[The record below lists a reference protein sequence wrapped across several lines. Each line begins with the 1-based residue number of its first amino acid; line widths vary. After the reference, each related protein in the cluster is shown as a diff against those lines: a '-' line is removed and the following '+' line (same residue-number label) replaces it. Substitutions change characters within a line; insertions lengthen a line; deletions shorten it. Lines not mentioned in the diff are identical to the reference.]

1 LIRDSVFIVVEYL
14 FQRTKNEKN
23 RFTRIGDESMYA
35 RCPVC
40 SSQVIVKPG
49 GICPHCKNKI
59 ADYRAHGT
67 QGKIAKAKIPVRVV
81 CAMVLY
87 AAAIFLFMSLVIQFD
102 FDILSFLLIAVSCF
116 ALAGIVSLVL
126 RLRWSRKYNIVLQ
139 LVIVLFAIT
148 VTTVLVVGGILAGA
162 GFVAVLLGFGLE
174 AWVIIGFFSDRK
186 VFDYLRKDSK

>member
-1 LIRDSVFIVVEYL
+1 
-14 FQRTKNEKN
+14 
-23 RFTRIGDESMYA
+23 MYA
-35 RCPVC
+35 KCPVC
-40 SSQVIVKPG
+40 SSKVIVKPG

-59 ADYRAHGT
+59 ADFYVRGS

-87 AAAIFLFMSLVIQFD
+87 AAAIFLFMIIVIQYD
-102 FDILSFLLIAVSCF
+102 FDILSFLLVAVSCS

-148 VTTVLVVGGILAGA
+148 ITTVLVVGGILSGP

-174 AWVIIGFFSDRK
+174 AWVIIGFISDRK
-186 VFDYLRKDSK
+186 VIDYLSKNSQ